1 MKRRLFLT
9 NAIPLTVI
17 SAGMLNSALRGCNL
31 TQLSAADKKK
41 SEADGRVLVLVQLEG
56 GNDGLN
62 TVIPLDQYAN
72 LINARKNL
80 IIPENK
86 VLPLNNTPA
95 TGLHPAMGQFQNI
108 YANKELTIVQG
119 VGYSNPD
126 LSHFKAMDI
135 WDTGSDASSASGVPT
150 GWLGRFLDLCEP
162 IDGPPAIQIDASLS
176 KALQGHMA
184 SMGMVVKNTNSFYNL
199 NIGHYHIDAAPASD
213 SSNKRLDALRNTIIN
228 SKEYLKQVA
237 TAAGRQKNL
246 SSKYPSPG
254 TNKLADQLKIVAQ
267 LIGGG
272 LQTKAYL
279 VSLHG
284 FDTHA
289 GQADTMDTQTGVHAD
304 LLGKLSQAVSA
315 FQDDLCL
322 MNIQNR
328 VVGMIYSEFGRRI
341 KSNTSLGTDHGTAA
355 PVMLFGTKLKG
366 GLIGSNPEIA
376 SKVYENDNLPLQHDF
391 RSIYASV
398 LQGWFNL
405 SAKETNGILL
415 DSYPDLN
422 LFKA

>member
-1 MKRRLFLT
+1 
-9 NAIPLTVI
+9 
-17 SAGMLNSALRGCNL
+17 
-31 TQLSAADKKK
+31 
-41 SEADGRVLVLVQLEG
+41 
-56 GNDGLN
+56 
-62 TVIPLDQYAN
+62 
-72 LINARKNL
+72 
-80 IIPENK
+80 
-86 VLPLNNTPA
+86 
-95 TGLHPAMGQFQNI
+95 
-108 YANKELTIVQG
+108 LTIVQG